1 MLYFISLCRTLSE
14 LPTEDP
20 HAVGTTKP
28 HSSGT
33 NFYQNI
39 RSAKAATRKAK
50 TIVQEYERPT
60 QKLQRQ
66 YGRNKQASTFIL
78 LLCLEYRAF
87 SKVVTT
93 M

>member
-1 MLYFISLCRTLSE
+1 MLYFTSLCRTLNE

-20 HAVGTTKP
+20 HTVGTTTP

-33 NFYQNI
+33 NLYQNI
-39 RSAKAATRKAK
+39 RSAKAAARKAK
-50 TIVQEYERPT
+50 TTVQEYEGPT

-78 LLCLEYRAF
+78 LLYLEYRAF

-93 M
+93 I